1 MLKKRGLTIRKGLQY
16 EKKSVPRK
24 HTVRAQMQVLEL
36 TKAGSSIE
44 FEIFAKKRED
54 RHNYCRARFAN
65 MARRKETAQQ
75 RFSWSKFAEL
85 MDEHSYR

>member
-1 MLKKRGLTIRKGLQY
+1 
-16 EKKSVPRK
+16 
-24 HTVRAQMQVLEL
+24 MQVLEL

-44 FEIFAKKRED
+44 FEIFAKKEKIGTITVGQGSLTWRGGKKQ
-54 RHNYCRARFAN
+54 HS
-65 MARRKETAQQ
+65 K